1 MSQGIDHLPVPGVDG
16 DDSDVN
22 ARLRAVA
29 MTLLERNRQ
38 LQQALESRI
47 IIEQAKGVLAER
59 FGVAP
64 DEAFQLL
71 RRGAR
76 NHRIRVH
83 DLAARVVA
91 SRETPDEIEAPRPV
105 QAGVGHGAA

>member
-1 MSQGIDHLPVPGVDG
+1 MSQRIDLVPVPGADG
-16 DDSDVN
+16 DGDDVN

-47 IIEQAKGVLAER
+47 VIEQAKGVLAER

-64 DEAFQLL
+64 DEAFQVL

-105 QAGVGHGAA
+105 RADVGHGAA